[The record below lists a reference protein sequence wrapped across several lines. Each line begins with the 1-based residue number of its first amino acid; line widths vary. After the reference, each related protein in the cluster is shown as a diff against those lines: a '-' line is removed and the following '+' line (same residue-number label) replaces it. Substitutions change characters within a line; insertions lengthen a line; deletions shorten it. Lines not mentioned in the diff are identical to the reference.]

1 MSLSTLVTKKSHL
14 AETSFPSHL
23 THINWAL
30 CRMRW
35 LHLSAFL
42 LFLFSSCQPT
52 APQEQP
58 SSRKHSFTFGHSLIV
73 TDFEGVRRKKKR
85 WSKKCVCV
93 GGGQRE
99 KNGLGMVMYVF
110 NLSTMETEAGRA
122 LWVWGQSDL
131 HSEFH
136 DSQGYIKRFCLK
148 NKPTK
153 EKAGI
158 LTLSRRSCL
167 IFSLNWKESTD
178 VEKVNIQ
185 F

>member
-14 AETSFPSHL
+14 ARTSFPSRLSFTL
-23 THINWAL
+23 TGPCAGQGDFICL
-30 CRMRW
+30 
-35 LHLSAFL
+35 LSCYSI
-42 LFLFSSCQPT
+42 FSSCQPT

-58 SSRKHSFTFGHSLIV
+58 ESRKHSFTLGHSLIV
-73 TDFEGVRRKKKR
+73 TDFGGVRRKRNR
-85 WSKKCVCV
+85 WSKRGRGRQK
-93 GGGQRE
+93 E
-99 KNGLGMVMYVF
+99 KSGLGVVMYAF
-110 NLSTMETEAGRA
+110 NLSTMETEAGRS
-122 LWVWGQSDL
+122 LWVWSQYDL
-131 HSEFH
+131 PSEFH
-136 DSQGYIKRFCLK
+136 DSQGYIKKSYIK

-153 EKAGI
+153 ENVGI

>member
-1 MSLSTLVTKKSHL
+1 MCTCLSILLWLRRVTWLWLPSLHISFTLTGPCAGCGDFICL
-14 AETSFPSHL
+14 
-23 THINWAL
+23 
-30 CRMRW
+30 
-35 LHLSAFL
+35 LSCYSI
-42 LFLFSSCQPT
+42 FSSCQPT
-52 APQEQP
+52 AQEQP

-73 TDFEGVRRKKKR
+73 TDFGWGKEEEEQMKQK
-85 WSKKCVCV
+85 V
-93 GGGQRE
+93 GGGEQRE
-99 KNGLGMVMYVF
+99 KNALGMVMYVF

-136 DSQGYIKRFCLK
+136 DSQGYIKRSCLK